1 MTFANIQLPPTLVLE
16 PMLGELVNK
25 LALDMPAFTF
35 TTKGIPTNELNYATV
50 KTSICDR
57 TVSAPEGF
65 QYLNKL
71 RVYKGPELLGELFL
85 DRRYGR
91 RGGNEVVYGIK
102 SWRIDNQRGSANT
115 STTTKAT
122 GAARLAK
129 KHFVPQNMTEIMD
142 KASSAMSGGFYHA
155 VRDLLRPIHHNQM
168 GPHATIMQKF
178 LYQIMNGETDPAGA
192 AEVRQHFTS
201 DKYHKA
207 MSECMLA
214 EKMEK
219 LKYTTV
225 VQHNGAFLI
234 RPNTGEMEFKSFD
247 ELPEYMQSAVGV
259 LQLMED
265 NELVDDVG
273 YRFND
278 TNFMV
283 LEK

>member
-1 MTFANIQLPPTLVLE
+1 MLV
-16 PMLGELVNK
+16 ELVNK

-35 TTKGIPTNELNYATV
+35 TTKGIAPNDLNYASA

-57 TVSAPEGF
+57 GITAPEGSQF
-65 QYLNKL
+65 LNKL
-71 RVYKGPELLGELFL
+71 KVYKGPELLGELYL
-85 DRRYGR
+85 DRRYR
-91 RGGNEVVYGIK
+91 SRNSDVVYCIK
-102 SWRIDNQRGSANT
+102 SWRIENQRGSTNT
-115 STTTKAT
+115 STTNKIT

-142 KASSAMSGGFYHA
+142 KSHSELSSGFFHS

-168 GPHATIMQKF
+168 GPNQILTQKF

-192 AEVRQHFTS
+192 DVMRQHFTS

-225 VQHNGAFLI
+225 VHHNNAFLV
-234 RPNTGEMEFKSFD
+234 RPNPGEMEYKAFD
-247 ELPEYMQSAVGV
+247 ELPEHMQNSIGV

-265 NELVDDVG
+265 GELVDDVG
-273 YRFND
+273 FRLND
-278 TNFMV
+278 TNFLI

>member
-1 MTFANIQLPPTLVLE
+1 MTFANIQIPPKLVLE
-16 PMLGELVNK
+16 PMLEELVNK

-35 TTKGIPTNELNYATV
+35 TTKGMPANELNYATAR
-50 KTSICDR
+50 TSICDR
-57 TVSAPEGF
+57 TISPPDDL
-65 QYLNKL
+65 QYLAKV

-91 RGGNEVVYGIK
+91 RSGNEVVYSIK
-102 SWRIDNQRGSANT
+102 SWRIENQRGTMNV
-115 STTTKAT
+115 STTSKLT

-129 KHFVPQNMTEIMD
+129 KHFVPQNTAEIMD
-142 KASSAMSGGFYHA
+142 KASSALYQGFYHA
-155 VRDLLRPIHHNQM
+155 VRDLLRPIHHNHM
-168 GPHATIMQKF
+168 GPHGTIMQKY
-178 LYQIMNGETDPAGA
+178 LYQIMNGEPDPVGL
-192 AEVRQHFTS
+192 ETMRQHFTT

-219 LKYTTV
+219 LKYMVV

-234 RPNTGEMEFKSFD
+234 RSPEGETTFKSFD

-273 YRFND
+273 YRLND
-278 TNFMV
+278 NNFMV

>member
-1 MTFANIQLPPTLVLE
+1 MAFANIQLPPNLVLE
-16 PMLGELVNK
+16 PMLVELVNK

-35 TTKGIPTNELNYATV
+35 TTKGIAPNDLNYASA

-57 TVSAPEGF
+57 GITAPEGSQF
-65 QYLNKL
+65 LNKL
-71 RVYKGPELLGELFL
+71 KVYKGPELLGELYL
-85 DRRYGR
+85 DRRYR
-91 RGGNEVVYGIK
+91 SRNSDVVYCIK
-102 SWRIDNQRGSANT
+102 SWRIENQRGSTNT
-115 STTTKAT
+115 STTNKIT

-142 KASSAMSGGFYHA
+142 KSHSELSSGFFHS

-168 GPHATIMQKF
+168 GPNQILTQKF

-192 AEVRQHFTS
+192 DVMRQHFTS

-225 VQHNGAFLI
+225 VHHNNAFLV
-234 RPNTGEMEFKSFD
+234 RPNPGEMEYKAFD
-247 ELPEYMQSAVGV
+247 ELPEHMQNSIGV

-265 NELVDDVG
+265 GELVDDVG
-273 YRFND
+273 FRLND
-278 TNFMV
+278 TNFLI